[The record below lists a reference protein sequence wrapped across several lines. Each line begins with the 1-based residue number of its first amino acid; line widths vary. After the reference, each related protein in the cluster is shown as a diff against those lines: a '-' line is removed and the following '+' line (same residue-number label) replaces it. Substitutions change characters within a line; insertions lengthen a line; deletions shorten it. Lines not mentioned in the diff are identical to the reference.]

1 MDNQKAILGLAVF
14 LALGVTFMGCSSSPK
29 VTRLAV
35 EEEVD
40 LSGKWNDV
48 DSRMVSEKMIGDCLN
63 SPWVDRFAQQRPGK
77 LPVVIVQSIRNR
89 SHEHI
94 NTQTF
99 SKDLETAMVNSGLVD
114 VVASKAEREELR
126 EERKDQVTGYTSDA
140 TTKSFGEEIGADFA
154 LQGWI
159 NTIKDEVKGEYIIY
173 YQVNLE
179 LIDIETNRKAWIGE
193 QKIKKNIQR
202 SKLKW

>member
-1 MDNQKAILGLAVF
+1 MHNQKAIFRLTLVLVFVSVF
-14 LALGVTFMGCSSSPK
+14 LGCSSSPK
-29 VTRLAV
+29 VTRMEV
-35 EEEVD
+35 EEQVD

-63 SPWVDRFAQQRPGK
+63 SPWIDRFRKGRSDK
-77 LPVVIVQSIRNR
+77 TPVVIIQTVRNR
-89 SHEHI
+89 SIEHI

-99 SKDLETAMVNSGLVD
+99 TKDLETAMVNSGLVD
-114 VVASKAEREELR
+114 VVASKTEREELR
-126 EERKDQVTGYTSDA
+126 EERKDQVTGYTSDE
-140 TTKSFGEEIGADFA
+140 TTKSFGEETGADFA

-179 LIDIETNRKAWIGE
+179 LLDIETNRKAWIGE
-193 QKIKKNIQR
+193 QKIKKNIKR

>member
-1 MDNQKAILGLAVF
+1 MVDQKVLFSSTLVLLAV
-14 LALGVTFMGCSSSPK
+14 LVLMGCSSSPQ
-29 VTRLAV
+29 VTRMAV

-48 DSRMVSEKMIGDCLN
+48 DSRMVSQKMIGDCLN
-63 SPWVDRFAQQRPGK
+63 SPWIYSFKQGRSGQR
-77 LPVVIVQSIRNR
+77 PVVIVQSIRNR

-99 SKDLETAMVNSGLVD
+99 IKDLETAMVNSGLVD
-114 VVASKAEREELR
+114 IVASKEEREELR
-126 EERKDQVTGYTSDA
+126 EERKDQMSGYTSDA
-140 TTKSFGEEIGADFA
+140 TTKSFGEEIGADFG

-159 NTIKDEVKGEYIIY
+159 NTIKDQVQGEYVIY

-179 LIDIETNRKAWIGE
+179 LIDIQSNRKAWIGE
-193 QKIKKNIQR
+193 QKIKKSVKR
-202 SKLKW
+202 SKIKW

>member
-1 MDNQKAILGLAVF
+1 MPSQKVLFLLSVTLT
-14 LALGVTFMGCSSSPK
+14 LALALIGCSSSPQ
-29 VTRLAV
+29 VTRMAV

-63 SPWVDRFAQQRPGK
+63 SPWVARYEQKQTGQP
-77 LPVVIVQSIRNR
+77 PVVIVQSIRNR

-99 SKDLETAMVNSGLVD
+99 IKDLETAMVNSGLVD
-114 VVASKAEREELR
+114 IVASRDEREELR
-126 EERKDQVTGYTSDA
+126 EERKDQFAGYTSDA

-154 LQGWI
+154 LQGSI
-159 NTIKDEVKGEYIIY
+159 NTIKDQIQGEYVIY

-193 QKIKKNIQR
+193 QKIKKNVKR

>member
-1 MDNQKAILGLAVF
+1 MSNRKILFGLTGTLLLLF
-14 LALGVTFMGCSSSPK
+14 ALVSCSSSPQ
-29 VTRLAV
+29 VTRMPV

-63 SPWVDRFAQQRPGK
+63 SSWLSRFEQKGTGQP
-77 LPVVIVQSIRNR
+77 PVVIVQSIHNR

-99 SKDLETAMVNSGLVD
+99 IKDLETAMVNSGLVD
-114 VVASKAEREELR
+114 VVASSDEREELR
-126 EERKDQVTGYTSDA
+126 KERKDQFAGYTSDA

-154 LQGWI
+154 LQGSI
-159 NTIKDEVKGEYIIY
+159 NTIKDQIQGEYVIY

-193 QKIKKNIQR
+193 QKIKKNVKR

>member
-1 MDNQKAILGLAVF
+1 MRNQNFILKLTM
-14 LALGVTFMGCSSSPK
+14 ALIIGFILWGCSSSPQ
-29 VTRLAV
+29 VTRMV
-35 EEEVD
+35 VDEEVD

-48 DSRMVSEKMIGDCLN
+48 DSRMVSEKMVSDCLN
-63 SPWVDRFAQQRPGK
+63 SPWLYRFEQARPGQP
-77 LPVVIVQSIRNR
+77 PVVIVQSIRNR

-99 SKDLETAMVNSGLVD
+99 IKDLETAMVNSGMVD
-114 VVASKAEREELR
+114 IVASKDEREEIR
-126 EERKDQVTGYTSDA
+126 EERKDQITGYTSDD

-159 NTIKDEVKGEYIIY
+159 NSIKDQIKGEYVIF
-173 YQVNLE
+173 YQINLE

-193 QKIKKNIQR
+193 QKIKKNVKR
-202 SKLKW
+202 SKLSW

>member
-1 MDNQKAILGLAVF
+1 MYNRKAIIGLTMATL
-14 LALGVTFMGCSSSPK
+14 LAATLMGCSSSPK
-29 VTRLAV
+29 VTRMAV
-35 EEEVD
+35 EEEAD

-63 SPWVDRFAQQRPGK
+63 SQWIARFEQQHPGH
-77 LPVVIVQSIRNR
+77 LPVVIVQSVRNR
-89 SHEHI
+89 SLEHI

-99 SKDLETAMVNSGLVD
+99 TKDLETAMVNSGLVD
-114 VVASKAEREELR
+114 VVASKSEREELR
-126 EERKDQVTGYTSDA
+126 EERKDQVTGYTSDE
-140 TTKSFGEEIGADFA
+140 TTKSFGEEIGADFG

-193 QKIKKNIQR
+193 QKIKKNIKR

>member
-1 MDNQKAILGLAVF
+1 MAVD
-14 LALGVTFMGCSSSPK
+14 
-29 VTRLAV
+29 
-35 EEEVD
+35 EEVD

-63 SPWVDRFAQQRPGK
+63 SPWVARFEQNRPGQP
-77 LPVVIVQSIRNR
+77 PVVIVQSIRNR

-99 SKDLETAMVNSGLVD
+99 IKDLETAMVNSGLVD
-114 VVASKAEREELR
+114 VVASSDEREELR
-126 EERKDQVTGYTSDA
+126 VERKDQFAGYTSDA

-154 LQGWI
+154 LQGSI
-159 NTIKDEVKGEYIIY
+159 NTIKDQIKGQYVIY

-179 LIDIETNRKAWIGE
+179 LINIETNRKAWIGE
-193 QKIKKNIQR
+193 QKIKKNVKR
-202 SKLKW
+202 SKLKL

>member
-1 MDNQKAILGLAVF
+1 MPSQKVPFLLSVTLTLT
-14 LALGVTFMGCSSSPK
+14 LALIGCSSSPQ
-29 VTRLAV
+29 VTRMAV
-35 EEEVD
+35 EEEAD

-63 SPWVDRFAQQRPGK
+63 SPWIQRFEQRRPDQP
-77 LPVVIVQSIRNR
+77 PVVIVQSVRNR

-99 SKDLETAMVNSGLVD
+99 IKDLETAMVNSGLVD
-114 VVASKAEREELR
+114 VVASKDEREELR
-126 EERKDQVTGYTSDA
+126 DERKDQFAGYTNDA

-154 LQGWI
+154 LQGSI
-159 NTIKDEVKGEYIIY
+159 NTIKDQIQGEYVIY
-173 YQVNLE
+173 YQINLE

-193 QKIKKNIQR
+193 QKIKKNVKR